1 MKINFWGVR
10 GSLPTPGADFN
21 KYGGNTS
28 CVELEVNGKTIIF
41 DMGSGMKNLG
51 NYLIKKN
58 IKNFT
63 ILISHFHYDHTCGL
77 PFFGPA
83 YDPNTKFKVFSGI
96 LPTRSK
102 TLKVLDSQISS
113 PSFPI
118 TIKDFNAEIKYKD
131 FEVGKEFLLDEGLI
145 IKTMRL
151 NHPDGA
157 VGYRVEHKDKSVCY
171 ITDHEH
177 QVGVVNHE
185 LVNFVKNSDALIYDS
200 TYDDKQFDAY
210 IGWGHSTWQEGGR
223 LAERAAVKKLFIFH
237 HNPDNDDKK
246 MSEIELLSRQT
257 NKNFFVA
264 KEGMCVKI

>member
-10 GSLPTPGADFN
+10 GSLPTPGANYN

-28 CVELEVNGKTIIF
+28 CVELQVNGKTIIF
-41 DMGSGMKNLG
+41 DMGSGIKYLG
-51 NYLIKKN
+51 NYLTKN
-58 IKNFT
+58 SIKNFT

-83 YDPNTKFKVFSGI
+83 YDPNTKFTVYSGI
-96 LPTRSK
+96 LPTRHN
-102 TLKVLDSQISS
+102 TLNVLDSQISS

-118 TIKDFNAEIKYKD
+118 TINDFNAKIKYKD
-131 FEVGKEFLLDEGLI
+131 FKVGKEFLLDKDVSI
-145 IKTMRL
+145 NTICL

-157 VGYRVEHKDKSVCY
+157 VGYRVEHKGKSVCY

-177 QVGVVNHE
+177 QVGVENQK
-185 LVNFVKNSDALIYDS
+185 LINFVKNSDALIYDS
-200 TYDDKQFDAY
+200 TYDDKHFTKY

-223 LAERAAVKKLFIFH
+223 LAEKASVKKFFIFH

-246 MSEIELLSRQT
+246 MSEIEVLSSQT